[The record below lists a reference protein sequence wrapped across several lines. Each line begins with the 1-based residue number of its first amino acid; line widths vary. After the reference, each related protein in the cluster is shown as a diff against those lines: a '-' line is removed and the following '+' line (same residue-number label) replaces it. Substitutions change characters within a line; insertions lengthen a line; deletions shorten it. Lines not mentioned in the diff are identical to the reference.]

1 MNEHRLHAYV
11 DDALPAAER
20 ADAEAWLATDTDA
33 RARAQSYRAQNAALH
48 ELFDPVL
55 AETHAIGLVE
65 TQRLASR
72 LRMGFALAAM
82 LVLGIA
88 IGVVAGTTWRTEVAR
103 GAPLARQAT
112 LAYAA
117 YQPEVRHPVE
127 VTAAEEQHLVA
138 WLSKRLT
145 APLKVPVLASAGYRL
160 LGGRLLP
167 ATAPGDSSPVAQLM
181 YENAQGKRLTLL
193 VKRDSANT
201 DTAFR
206 FLKEGNTQVFYWID
220 KPFGY
225 ALAGDLSREE
235 LQPLAQLVYRQIN
248 P

>member
-1 MNEHRLHAYV
+1 MNDQRLHAYV

-20 ADAEAWLATDTDA
+20 ADVEAWLATDPAAQA
-33 RARAQSYRAQNAALH
+33 RVDGYRAQNEALH
-48 ELFDPVL
+48 DLYDPIL
-55 AETHAIGLVE
+55 SEPHAIGIAAPAPLM
-65 TQRLASR
+65 AR
-72 LRMGFALAAM
+72 LRWSFALAATL
-82 LVLGIA
+82 LVGIV
-88 IGVVAGTTWRTEVAR
+88 IGAVGGNAWRTEAAR

-117 YQPEVRHPVE
+117 YQPEIRHPVE
-127 VTAAEEQHLVA
+127 VSAAEEQHLVA

-167 ATAPGDSSPVAQLM
+167 ATARGDSSPVAQLM

-193 VKRDSANT
+193 VKRDDSNT

-206 FLKEGNTQVFYWID
+206 FLKEGNTQVFYWVD
-220 KPFGY
+220 RPFGY
-225 ALAGDLSREE
+225 ALAGELSREE